1 MDIRTDSPDIY
12 AAIRKL
18 HLTAFPGCG
27 EANLVDQLRRDGDAV
42 ISLVAVTDDSV
53 VGHVMFSR
61 MRAPFRALGLGPV
74 AVLPKWRRKGIAA
87 RLIRAGVSQGRK
99 EGWQGIFVLGEPD
112 YYQRFGFS
120 EALAENFQS
129 KYAGPYL
136 MALALE
142 ADGLPVRSGRID
154 YAPAFSM
161 L

>member
-1 MDIRTDSPDIY
+1 MDIRTDSPDNY

-18 HLTAFPGCG
+18 HLRAFPGSG
-27 EANLVDQLRRDGDAV
+27 EADLVDQLRRDGDAV
-42 ISLVAVTDDSV
+42 ISLVAATDAGI
-53 VGHVMFSR
+53 VGHIMFSR
-61 MRAPFRALGLGPV
+61 MCAPFRALGLGPV

-87 RLIRAGVSQGRK
+87 RIIRAGISQAREG
-99 EGWQGIFVLGEPD
+99 GWQGIFVLGEPD

-120 EALAENFQS
+120 LALAENFLS

-142 ADGLPVRSGRID
+142 DNDLPVRSGRIG
-154 YAPAFSM
+154 YAPDFSK